1 MIDAALGAM
10 PHLQFGVR
18 DVQAA
23 TDAATPSL
31 RATLSIAAEPGVSVL
46 GLALNVNVRIAA
58 ERRRYTDAERGRLR
72 ELFGSDGDWDRSI
85 GPIVWTRGTINVPAF
100 EGSVDTTVILPCGYE
115 FDMVAVKYATALEGG
130 FIPVEILP
138 TGTVFYRGG
147 ERMLAGK
154 LPWDTEIA
162 FRVDVSTWRAAVNA
176 VFNGTAWLR
185 IDERLLPRLQ
195 TYRAQHGLTTWDSTI
210 EALLSG
216 REP

>member
-10 PHLQFGVR
+10 PRLQFGVR
-18 DVQAA
+18 SVQAA

-31 RATLSIAAEPGVSVL
+31 RATLSIAAEAGVSVL
-46 GLALNVNVRIAA
+46 GLALNVDVRIAA
-58 ERRRYTDAERGRLR
+58 ERRRYSDAERGRLR

-100 EGSVDTTVILPCGYE
+100 EDSVDTTVILPCGYE

-162 FRVDVSTWRAAVNA
+162 FRIDVSTWRAAVDA

-185 IDERLLPRLQ
+185 IDDRLLRRLQ

>member
-1 MIDAALGAM
+1 VIDAALGAM
-10 PHLQFGVR
+10 PRLQFGVR
-18 DVQAA
+18 SVQAA

-31 RATLSIAAEPGVSVL
+31 RATLSIAAEAGVSVL
-46 GLALNVNVRIAA
+46 GLALNVDVRIAA
-58 ERRRYTDAERGRLR
+58 ERRRYSDAERGRLR

-100 EGSVDTTVILPCGYE
+100 EDSVDTTVILPCGYE

-162 FRVDVSTWRAAVNA
+162 FRIDVSTWRAAVDA

-185 IDERLLPRLQ
+185 IDDRLLRRLQ

>member
-1 MIDAALGAM
+1 VIDAALGAM
-10 PHLQFGVR
+10 PRLQFGVR

-46 GLALNVNVRIAA
+46 GLALNVDVRIAA
-58 ERRRYTDAERGRLR
+58 ERRRYSDAERGRLR

-100 EGSVDTTVILPCGYE
+100 EDSVDTTVILPCGYE
-115 FDMVAVKYATALEGG
+115 FDMVAVKYATALEDG

-162 FRVDVSTWRAAVNA
+162 FRIDVSTWRAAVDA

-185 IDERLLPRLQ
+185 IDDRLLWRLQ

>member
-1 MIDAALGAM
+1 M
-10 PHLQFGVR
+10 PRLQFGVR
-18 DVQAA
+18 SVQAA

-31 RATLSIAAEPGVSVL
+31 RATLSIAAEAGVSVL
-46 GLALNVNVRIAA
+46 GLALNVDVRIAA
-58 ERRRYTDAERGRLR
+58 ERRRYSDAERGRLR

-100 EGSVDTTVILPCGYE
+100 EDSVDTTVILPCGYE

-162 FRVDVSTWRAAVNA
+162 FRIDVSTWRAAVDA

-185 IDERLLPRLQ
+185 IDDRLLRRLQ